1 MIKIAPSFLS
11 ADFAHLER
19 EIQMLNESEAD
30 MLHFDVMDGSFV
42 PNISFGFPVMASL
55 QPVVRKPMDVHMMVV
70 HPEQWIDQVASY
82 GAEYMTVHQ
91 EACHNLHRCI
101 QQIHEAGMKAGV
113 AINPG
118 TPNVML
124 DEVLCDLDLVLIM
137 TVNPGFGGQKF
148 IPSMLDKVR
157 RLKAKIVER
166 NYHAL
171 IEVDGG
177 VNLET
182 GRLLKEAGADILV
195 AGNTV
200 FRSENPIKT
209 IQDLK
214 NL

>member
-1 MIKIAPSFLS
+1 MIIAPSFLS

-19 EIQMLNESEAD
+19 EIEMLNQSEAD

-55 QPVVRKPMDVHMMVV
+55 QPVVRKPMDVHMMVE
-70 HPEQWIDQVASY
+70 HPEQWIEQVASY
-82 GAEYMTVHQ
+82 GAEIMTVHQ

-118 TPNVML
+118 TPNLML
-124 DEVLCDLDLVLIM
+124 DEVLCDIDLVLIM
-137 TVNPGFGGQKF
+137 TVNPGFGGQRF

-157 RLKAKIVER
+157 RMRAKLVER
-166 NYHAL
+166 GFHAL

-195 AGNTV
+195 AGNTI
-200 FRSENPIKT
+200 FRSKDPIQT
-209 IQDLK
+209 IHELK

>member
-1 MIKIAPSFLS
+1 MIIAPSFLS

-19 EIQMLNESEAD
+19 EINMLNQSEAD

-55 QPVVRKPMDVHMMVV
+55 QPVVRKPMDVHMMVA
-70 HPEQWIDQVASY
+70 HPEVWIDQVASY

-124 DEVLCDLDLVLIM
+124 DEVLCDIDLVLIM
-137 TVNPGFGGQKF
+137 TVNPGFGGQRF

-157 RLKAKIVER
+157 RMKAKIVETSSP
-166 NYHAL
+166 AL

-182 GRLLKEAGADILV
+182 GRMLKAAGADILV
-195 AGNTV
+195 AGNTI
-200 FRSENPIKT
+200 FRSSDPMAT
-209 IQDLK
+209 IHDLK

>member
-1 MIKIAPSFLS
+1 MIIAPSFLS

-19 EIQMLNESEAD
+19 EIEMLNQSEAD

-82 GAEYMTVHQ
+82 GAEIMTVHQ

-137 TVNPGFGGQKF
+137 TVNPGFGGQRF

-157 RLKAKIVER
+157 RMKAKLVER
-166 NYHAL
+166 SFHAL

-200 FRSENPIKT
+200 FRSKDPIQT
-209 IQDLK
+209 IHELK

>member
-1 MIKIAPSFLS
+1 MIQIAPSFLS

-70 HPEQWIDQVASY
+70 HPEQWIDRVASY
-82 GAEYMTVHQ
+82 GAEYMTVQQ

-137 TVNPGFGGQKF
+137 TVNPGFGGQSF

-157 RLKAKIVER
+157 RLKARILEH
-166 NYHAL
+166 NFHAL

-182 GRLLKEAGADILV
+182 GKLLKNAGADILV

-200 FRSENPIKT
+200 FRSENPIQT
-209 IQDLK
+209 IHDLK